1 MNFELVEKQILERL
15 QEKITEDKIKF
26 FTMPEYDDDDQA
38 KWPFGERWLIT
49 AFAGEESNQDP
60 DDAGMMVQHTDVTF
74 TVLIK
79 GKTLYGASGI
89 YGLEHQV
96 KKAIAGLKAIDG
108 DKFKY
113 AGFKFVD
120 RVNGIFMYAVDFKTR
135 AVVQEEIPDE
145 DGPFFT
151 RLTIKE

>member
-1 MNFELVEKQILERL
+1 MDFELVEKQILERL
-15 QEKITEDKIKF
+15 QEKITDEDIKF
-26 FTMPEYDDDDQA
+26 FTMPEYDDDVQT
-38 KWPFGERWLIT
+38 KLPFKERWLIT
-49 AFAGEESNQDP
+49 AFAGEEAEKDP
-60 DDAGMMVQHTDVTF
+60 ADVGMSVQHTEVIF

-96 KKAIAGLKAIDG
+96 KKAIIGLRAIDG
-108 DKFKY
+108 EKFRY

-120 RVNGIFMYAVDFKTR
+120 RVNGVFMYAVDFKTR

-145 DGPFFT
+145 EGPYFT
-151 RLTIKE
+151 RLTITE